1 MTSRPIIRPV
11 SAGVGQIE
19 VHVRAAVD
27 VVRARTSSGFAAFA
41 RFELRTRQARRIHPS
56 KQLTGSGVLNP
67 FLLLLLRLRG
77 RHATTSN
84 QGAKHTCQGIEPT
97 CANDCAEH

>member
-27 VVRARTSSGFAAFA
+27 VVRARTFPIFAALA
-41 RFELRTRQARRIHPS
+41 HFELRTRQARRIHPS
-56 KQLTGSGVLNP
+56 KNLKGNGV
-67 FLLLLLRLRG
+67 LLLRLSG

-84 QGAKHTCQGIEPT
+84 QGATHTCHGVEPT
-97 CANDCAEH
+97 CANDCAEHYQ